1 MPRKKETAGQYS
13 MDDYRL
19 KQVDIRLKLMEGPS
33 YYSQTP
39 LTSPEGAAAVMR
51 DVLKELDREWVC
63 VVNMDNHL
71 KPVNFNIVSIGS
83 INQSLAPIQNI
94 LKSGILSN
102 CNNIM
107 LMHNHPSGDN
117 EPSREDL
124 QLTKRLVEAAK
135 LMDMNVVDHVVIGGQ
150 NGNVYSMR
158 EHDPDM
164 FTSKDIDLDYIH
176 RMMTKEPSGN
186 YAAGKRME
194 RAEEG
199 RGQYS
204 AGRNYDPK
212 ATAEA
217 RRNEMKEITRK
228 LEEGVAGIF
237 SSEKYQKFLDTM
249 AKFPQYSINNSL
261 LIMMQKPDASL
272 VQSYTGWKKM
282 GRFVKRGEKGI
293 RILAPTPFTIDRDQ
307 ERMDA
312 DGKPVLDQ
320 DGEPVRETV
329 QIRMMA
335 FKPVSTFDISQTEGE
350 PVQSLGVDELKGSV
364 DQYAAFFSAMKE
376 ASPVPVGFEKIKG
389 GAKGYFHTTE
399 NRIAIKEGMDEI
411 QNVKT
416 LIHEMA
422 HAKLHNMTAQKK
434 REDGGQTKS
443 SKEVEAESVAYTVCQ
458 HYGIDTSD
466 YSFGYIAGWSGG
478 KEMPELK
485 ASLDTIRTASSEL
498 ISRIDEK
505 LQEISREQNPVT
517 LSDQIDRLAADL
529 DQYALDRDPYGYQ
542 DAVEN
547 REDGIG
553 QIREQLEKGELSGIR
568 ESIRQDLVETEGSE
582 DALRE
587 TAETLVSRL
596 DALQKELDEGRENI
610 ADDKTNLNPE
620 MLEKASGEAASCR
633 EAQKEEGKA
642 VQKAGRMAGQHG
654 KTSILQKLSEE
665 KERMEKK
672 PDQRRSSRGKDPE
685 R

>member
-1 MPRKKETAGQYS
+1 MSEEKKINIEDGNLEEENKSENTQAEETVNNEQQP
-13 MDDYRL
+13 DDA
-19 KQVDIRLKLMEGPS
+19 
-33 YYSQTP
+33 QTEETPAEEEKDP
-39 LTSPEGAAAVMR
+39 LDAA
-51 DVLKELDREWVC
+51 
-63 VVNMDNHL
+63 
-71 KPVNFNIVSIGS
+71 
-83 INQSLAPIQNI
+83 LAEIEN
-94 LKSGILSN
+94 LKSQMLYKQAEFENYRKRTIKEKAELIL
-102 CNNIM
+102 
-107 LMHNHPSGDN
+107 
-117 EPSREDL
+117 
-124 QLTKRLVEAAK
+124 
-135 LMDMNVVDHVVIGGQ
+135 
-150 NGNVYSMR
+150 NG
-158 EHDPDM
+158 
-164 FTSKDIDLDYIH
+164 
-176 RMMTKEPSGN
+176 
-186 YAAGKRME
+186 
-194 RAEEG
+194 
-199 RGQYS
+199 
-204 AGRNYDPK
+204 
-212 ATAEA
+212 
-217 RRNEMKEITRK
+217 
-228 LEEGVAGIF
+228 
-237 SSEKYQKFLDTM
+237 
-249 AKFPQYSINNSL
+249 
-261 LIMMQKPDASL
+261 
-272 VQSYTGWKKM
+272 
-282 GRFVKRGEKGI
+282 GEKTI
-293 RILAPTPFTIDRDQ
+293 TAIL
-307 ERMDA
+307 
-312 DGKPVLDQ
+312 PVLD
-320 DGEPVRETV
+320 D
-329 QIRMMA
+329 
-335 FKPVSTFDISQTEGE
+335 
-350 PVQSLGVDELKGSV
+350 
-364 DQYAAFFSAMKE
+364 
-376 ASPVPVGFEKIKG
+376 FERALADKTDDPK
-389 GAKGYFHTTE
+389 
-399 NRIAIKEGMDEI
+399 AIKEGMDEI

-529 DQYALDRDPYGYQ
+529 DQYSLDRDPYGYQ

-568 ESIRQDLVETEGSE
+568 ESIRQDLVEAEGSE

-587 TAETLVSRL
+587 TAETLLSRL
-596 DALQKELDEGRENI
+596 DALQKKLDEGRENI
-610 ADDKTNLNPE
+610 ADEKTNLNPA
-620 MLEKASGEAASCR
+620 MPEKASGEAASCR

-672 PDQRRSSRGKDPE
+672 PDQSRSPRKKAPE